1 MFLWSH
7 FDEAFSC
14 IFYPWIIYIYQLR
27 SQTRQRDKKEARQI
41 ISNAALQST
50 NALAT
55 IQDVDQRLI
64 TEVDFQAVRPKIRK
78 NAQTSAKKDIKWS
91 KSDHQDP
98 QDDGDDEEFEIAV
111 AISRADA
118 EENKNKRIEPDE
130 MKGLLPNAQFVS

>member
-41 ISNAALQST
+41 ISNAAIQST

>member
-98 QDDGDDEEFEIAV
+98 QDDGDDEELEIAV